1 MLEQGIKEFMVQTR
15 FVQSNGDPC
24 VYTRF
29 EDHAIIVAVYVD
41 DLILLADVIEDLI
54 DLKSLLSECF
64 KMKDMGQLH
73 YYLGVNVVY
82 GKIVFGCIKI
92 NTLNQ
97 SSESLVLR
105 MQNRCLPQ
113 QIVMLNLSVMTK

>member
-1 MLEQGIKEFMVQTR
+1 MKFKVQTE
-15 FVQSNGDPC
+15 FVQSNEDPC

-29 EDHAIIVAVYVD
+29 ENHAIIVAVYVD

-54 DLKSLLSECF
+54 DLKSLLSERF

-82 GKIVFGCIKI
+82 GGAG
-92 NTLNQ
+92 T
-97 SSESLVLR
+97 
-105 MQNRCLPQ
+105 
-113 QIVMLNLSVMTK
+113 